1 MRPTV
6 VDVRFFDVVCL
17 DSTHARG
24 RKIEV
29 RVLSVAPHLGSGG
42 CVDPVDAAI
51 DDWIATD

>member
-42 CVDPVDAAI
+42 CVDLVDAAI
-51 DDWIATD
+51 DDRIATD